1 MRALQVF
8 MAEAILAYRAPV
20 TRELDRSHVMA
31 GHVDS
36 QFCLPLH
43 SAET

>member
-20 TRELDRSHVMA
+20 TRELDRSHVLA
-31 GHVDS
+31 GLVDS
-36 QFCLPLH
+36 HFFFPAALCQ
-43 SAET
+43 